1 MKLFLRIFLSFWLA
15 TVLMIAAVI
24 TVSEILELTSPR
36 DSKAGFEPDA
46 VQSEMIGAV
55 NTYEKLGQQALM
67 ADVQNLASVRHRR
80 LFLFD
85 PNGKVLIGDGT
96 PPPFYRELAGD
107 AQHSGQAMMQRYFVS
122 RMLFVCPVRSATGR
136 EYVAVM
142 VAFGPRSRLLKLHF
156 WFNVMIAMVPA
167 ALVCLALTLYLTR
180 PITRLRATAQRL
192 AAGDLSARSSPHRIT
207 RRDELGDLARDF
219 DTMAAQIE
227 RLMTAQRRFVAD
239 VSHELGGPLTR
250 MHLALALVRRQFA
263 GQGSGEL
270 ERLERETDKL
280 SNLVQQLLLL
290 AGMEVGRRPAE
301 SLAPVSLRSLCESIV
316 EDANFEAG
324 HAGCR
329 VAGSRDDETLLMYPQ
344 LLRRAID
351 NILRNAIRYSP
362 AGSEILLN
370 CAVDRGR
377 RLVTLEV
384 LDSGPGVPEPMLADI
399 FRPFFRTAPG
409 RESESGGAGLGLAIA
424 AEAVRMHDGAIAA
437 QNREE
442 GGLRVTIVLPL
453 RTPTAEPQ
461 IQQASDGTVT
471 ASG

>member
-24 TVSEILELTSPR
+24 TVSEILEITFPHDR
-36 DSKAGFEPDA
+36 KPGFAPDA
-46 VQSEMIGAV
+46 VQSELTEAV
-55 NTYEKLGQQALM
+55 NVYERLGQQALIT
-67 ADVQNLASVRHRR
+67 DVQGLAAIRHRQ

-85 PNGKVLIGDGT
+85 PNGKVLLGDGA
-96 PPPFYRELAGD
+96 PPPFYRDLAHD
-107 AQHSGQAMMQRYFVS
+107 AQHNGHALMRRYFVS
-122 RMLFVCPVRSATGR
+122 RMLFVCPVRSAAGR

-142 VAFGPRSRLLKLHF
+142 IAFGPRSRLLKLHF

-167 ALVCLALTLYLTR
+167 ALVCMILTLYLTR

-192 AAGDLSARSSPHRIT
+192 AAGDLSARSSPHKIA

-227 RLMTAQRRFVAD
+227 LLMTAQRRFVAD

-250 MHLALALVRRQFA
+250 MHLALALLRRQFA
-263 GQGSGEL
+263 VQGSAEL
-270 ERLERETDKL
+270 GRLERETDKL

-301 SLAPVSLRSLCESIV
+301 ALAPVSLRSLCESIV
-316 EDANFEAG
+316 EDANFEAA
-324 HAGCR
+324 HAGCH
-329 VAGSRDDETLLMYPQ
+329 VAGNREDASLLVYPQ

-370 CAVDRGR
+370 CKVDHLCQ
-377 RLVTLEV
+377 LVTVEV
-384 LDSGPGVPEPMLADI
+384 LDSGPGVPETMLVDI
-399 FRPFFRTAPG
+399 FQPFFRTAPG

-424 AEAVRMHDGAIAA
+424 AEAIRMHGGTIAA
-437 QNREE
+437 QNRKE
-442 GGLRVTIVLPL
+442 GGLQVTIELPL
-453 RTPTAEPQ
+453 TTPAAEPQ
-461 IQQASDGTVT
+461 IPQAATT
-471 ASG
+471 P